1 MGGKGVADP
10 GADEALDPGH
20 AAPNH
25 EGSPEAQPKAG
36 ARVCISLPSPAAH
49 QMCCARTQSIQIGD
63 RVCDPSHV
71 RLYPLC
77 RGKKEVGFLCVAA
90 RRPFAESVQGAI
102 CDLTDRCSHV
112 PCCHVSGPK
121 DCLERWGWMPFI
133 MEDDGWR

>member
-36 ARVCISLPSPAAH
+36 ARVCASLSPPLRRIRCVARAH
-49 QMCCARTQSIQIGD
+49 TQFNPD
-63 RVCDPSHV
+63 RMTGFVYPSHV

-77 RGKKEVGFLCVAA
+77 RGKKKEVGIVLQLGVHL
-90 RRPFAESVQGAI
+90 PNPSSVQFVI
-102 CDLTDRCSHV
+102 
-112 PCCHVSGPK
+112 
-121 DCLERWGWMPFI
+121 
-133 MEDDGWR
+133 

>member
-63 RVCDPSHV
+63 RVCDPVMSGYTHRV
-71 RLYPLC
+71 A
-77 RGKKEVGFLCVAA
+77 GKKRLGLFAA
-90 RRPFAESVQGAI
+90 RRLFAESVQGAI

-121 DCLERWGWMPFI
+121 DCLERWGDAI
-133 MEDDGWR
+133 HHGG